1 MHILYLH
8 QYFVPP
14 DGSGGTRSYEMAR
27 RLVTAGHK
35 VTLITSSAFFPA
47 RYELGEGTTTREIAG
62 IQLRIID
69 VPYSNRLSYAR
80 RIKAFVD
87 FALKATVETI
97 RVKNIDVIFATSTPL
112 TIALPGI
119 MGKLRHRKPM
129 IFEVRDLWPELPIAI
144 GALRN
149 PLVKALAKWL
159 ERTAYAASDQ
169 VVALSPGMKEGVV
182 RTGYP
187 AERVTVIP
195 NSCDVELFRQ
205 AQPPSGEFFSD
216 MPQFAGL
223 PIVLYAGTFG
233 PINGVDYLVDVAAA
247 MHGIDPKVRFVI
259 AGDGKQKDT
268 VIEKARSQGVL
279 EKNLW
284 LLPPVKKSEMP
295 GLLAA
300 SSIATSLFVNLPEMW
315 HNSAN
320 KFFDALAAGR
330 PVMINYGGWQADI
343 IRATGAGLVVPP
355 DDPATAARLLHGFL
369 TDSERMS
376 KAREAAMRLA
386 DNEFNRDRLFE
397 KLLDVFEAVHQNNVR
412 LLSGAPH
419 EQTH

>member
-27 RLVTAGHK
+27 RLVSAGHN
-35 VTLITSSAFFPA
+35 VTLITSSAYFPA
-47 RYELGEGTTTREIAG
+47 QYELGEGTTTLEIAG
-62 IQLRIID
+62 IHLRIIN
-69 VPYSNRLSYAR
+69 VPYSNRLSYLR

-87 FALKATVETI
+87 FALKATLEAV
-97 RVKNIDVIFATSTPL
+97 RVKNVDVIFATSTPL

-149 PLVKALAKWL
+149 PLLKALAKWL
-159 ERTAYAASDQ
+159 ERTAYTASTH

-182 RTGYP
+182 GTGYP

-205 AQPPSGEFFSD
+205 AQPPTGEIFCD
-216 MPQFAGL
+216 MPHLADL

-233 PINGVDYLVDVAAA
+233 PINDVGYLVEMAAA
-247 MHGIDPKVRFVI
+247 MRDINPTVRFVL
-259 AGDGKQKDT
+259 AGDGKER
-268 VIEKARSQGVL
+268 EKVLARARATGVL
-279 EKNLW
+279 DRNLW
-284 LLPPVKKSEMP
+284 FIPPVNKNKMP
-295 GLLAA
+295 ALLAA
-300 SSIATSLFVNLPEMW
+300 STIATSLFSNIPEMW

-320 KFFDALAAGR
+320 KFFDTLAAGR
-330 PVMINYGGWQADI
+330 PVMINYGGWQAEI
-343 IRATGAGLVVPP
+343 IRKSGAGLVLPP
-355 DDPATAARLLHGFL
+355 DDPAAAALQLHEFLSDEKWIEKSRTAARLL
-369 TDSERMS
+369 
-376 KAREAAMRLA
+376 A
-386 DNEFNRDRLFE
+386 DTEFNRDFLFT
-397 KLLDVFEAVHQNNVR
+397 KFVKVFETVHAGLTQV
-412 LLSGAPH
+412 SP
-419 EQTH
+419 